1 MKIVSLLNGKAIV
14 RSVVALSVSVAAAC
28 GLAVALGS
36 PALADGGDIPIH
48 YFVSKNGNNSDG
60 KSWATAWNEMNQVQW
75 NLITAYRGD
84 DLTIDG
90 GATSMTYNTGLTSA
104 PQNAPY
110 PVPVRVSTEAGHNG
124 TVIISGNGQ
133 AGPGI
138 KCAQSCIMLDGM
150 RTGGIVVTGWVDGV
164 DVAAGTH
171 NYIDHV
177 DIVRNKRGLRL
188 HGGFNNVVRKCTIH
202 DNGLNVLVDP
212 VSPIMSA
219 ISTCWI
225 YNSSYTV
232 GSDGVQLGDGT
243 NWTSVMV
250 SNCVIGPGL
259 KTGFNIQGNGTFP
272 ESVTNCL
279 FINATRA
286 NIYSAKGLMTSRV
299 TSFMTKLNP
308 FGQAHA
314 CVAVAAGSTNPPGYD
329 SVSSSI
335 FYGGVVKVS
344 PTIPF
349 NCQNNTQYK
358 TTGNTTLLSPTQV
371 DPLFVTNVGR
381 FPDNVPIRA
390 LIQADYSL
398 QANSPA
404 QGTGSPITSVS
415 QLLSQF

>member
-1 MKIVSLLNGKAIV
+1 MKIVSLFNGKAIV
-14 RSVVALSVSVAAAC
+14 RSVMALSVSVAAAC
-28 GLAVALGS
+28 GMAMSLSSA
-36 PALADGGDIPIH
+36 ALASGPDPPIH
-48 YFVSKNGNNSDG
+48 WFVSKNGDNSDG
-60 KSWATAWNEMNQVQW
+60 KSWATAWNEMNQIQW
-75 NLITAYRGD
+75 GGITTYRGD

-90 GATSMTYNTGLTSA
+90 GATSMTYSTSMTA
-104 PQNAPY
+104 NPTYSPY
-110 PVPVRVSTEAGHNG
+110 PIPVKVSTETGHNG
-124 TVIISGNGQ
+124 TVYISGNGQ
-133 AGPGI
+133 AGAGI
-138 KCAQSCIMLDGM
+138 KCANGSIAVDGM
-150 RTGGIVVTGWVDGV
+150 HTSGIVVTGWEDGIDIAGGV
-164 DVAAGTH
+164 RHYFDHCDV
-171 NYIDHV
+171 V
-177 DIVRNKRGLRL
+177 KNKRGVRM

-212 VSPIMSA
+212 QGPIMSG

-250 SNCVIGPGL
+250 SNCVVGPGL
-259 KTGFNIQGNGTFP
+259 KTGFNIQGNSTFP

-279 FINATRA
+279 LINATRA
-286 NIYSAKGLMTSRV
+286 NISSAKGLLAQRV

-308 FGQAHA
+308 LGQAHA

-329 SVSSSI
+329 TISTSI

-344 PTIPF
+344 PNIPF

-358 TTGNTTLLSPTQV
+358 TTGNTTLLSPTMV

-381 FPDNVPIRA
+381 FPDTVPIRT
-390 LIQADYSL
+390 LIQADFAL
-398 QANSPA
+398 QPNSPA